1 MRVFY
6 TTELFQNPP
15 IPSCGTIYIT
25 FLTTYTSLC
34 YDGFMRLVR
43 MQTYQDPVAIANLR
57 AYAKAAGISVAE
69 AIRRA
74 IDEFQKKPK
83 TAQRQRNRNEDLLKY
98 VGFIKGT
105 SPDLSQNIDE
115 IYNID

>member
-1 MRVFY
+1 MRFRGVSA
-6 TTELFQNPP
+6 ER
-15 IPSCGTIYIT
+15 IYIT
-25 FLTTYTSLC
+25 FLTRYTSLC
-34 YDGFMRLVR
+34 YDSIMKLVR

-57 AYAKAAGISVAE
+57 AYAKTMGISVAE

-74 IDEFQKKPK
+74 VDEFQKKPAVRSTLRRVEK
-83 TAQRQRNRNEDLLKY
+83 PVRQRNNRNEDLLKY

-115 IYNID
+115 IYDSD